1 MSRPQVP
8 LTVDTRVAL
17 RPHGVDMRGSS
28 RPPEAA
34 AVQNSVFS
42 AEQARDAGYSAKQ
55 VRHRL
60 RNGQWTVVLGSVY
73 ADRSAPLTAVSLAR
87 AAALAGGTGAV
98 VSHTTSAV
106 LCDLKVPRDP
116 EAHVIV
122 DPERRLRIP
131 GLRPHRVELPE
142 SEIMVVDGIP
152 CTSVLRTALDCL
164 LWLPEEAGRAMAVDA
179 LRRGRLTVEE
189 LRTALRWTGQ
199 RHGLSRA
206 WSVVADIGAG
216 AHSEAEVRVHT
227 LFRRAGVGGWTANAP
242 VFDDAG
248 LIGIADLL
256 FAEAS
261 VIVEI
266 DGRAYHSDDVAF
278 QRDRTR
284 QNRLIGA
291 GYRVLRFTWDDVV
304 SRPDQVVALVR
315 HALAA
320 EAPGSLRQRRGA

>member
-1 MSRPQVP
+1 
-8 LTVDTRVAL
+8 
-17 RPHGVDMRGSS
+17 MRGSS

-34 AVQNSVFS
+34 GVQNSVFT
-42 AEQARDAGYSAKQ
+42 AEQARGAGYSAKQ

-60 RNGQWTVVLGSVY
+60 RSGQWTVVLGSVY

-87 AAALAGGTGAV
+87 AAALAAGTGAV
-98 VSHTTSAV
+98 VSHTTCAV

-131 GLRPHRVELPE
+131 GLRPHRVELAE
-142 SEIMVVDGIP
+142 SEIVVVDGIA
-152 CTSVLRTALDCL
+152 CTSLLRTALDCL

-179 LRRGRLTVEE
+179 VRRGRLTVDE
-189 LRTALRWTGQ
+189 LRTTLRRAGQ
-199 RHGLSRA
+199 RHGLGRA

-216 AHSEAEVRVHT
+216 AHSEAEVRAHT
-227 LFRRAGVGGWTANAP
+227 VLRRAGLGGWTANVP
-242 VFDDAG
+242 ILDADG
-248 LIGIADLL
+248 LIGIVDVL
-256 FAEAS
+256 FAEAR

-266 DGRAYHSDDVAF
+266 DGRAYHSDDIAF

-291 GYRVLRFTWDDVV
+291 GYRVLRFTWGDVV
-304 SRPDQVVALVR
+304 ARPDEVVRLVR
-315 HALAA
+315 QALAA
-320 EAPGSLRQRRGA
+320 RGSGSRPQVRGA